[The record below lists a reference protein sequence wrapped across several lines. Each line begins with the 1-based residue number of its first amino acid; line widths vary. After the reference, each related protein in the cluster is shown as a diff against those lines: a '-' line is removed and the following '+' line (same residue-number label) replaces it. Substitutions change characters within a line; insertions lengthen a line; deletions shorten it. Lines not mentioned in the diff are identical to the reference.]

1 MENQPDGFLPLSY
14 FIARNT
20 NHVFLFYMLPGD
32 LQQQNLKL
40 RADIHL
46 VKGEKEMFL
55 VFQEENKKFNLLVP
69 IKVIEN
75 IFQNEKTSHPEYL
88 FWIVTGYI
96 HETEIL
102 PATYTQFSVKTL
114 DLARLTGY
122 ITALENRKLQ

>member
-1 MENQPDGFLPLSY
+1 METPPDNFLPLSY

-20 NHVFLFYMLPGD
+20 NHVFLLYMLPEN
-32 LQQQNLKL
+32 LRQQNLRL

-55 VFQEENKKFNLLVP
+55 VFQEESGKFNLLVP
-69 IKVIEN
+69 VRIIEDL
-75 IFQNEKTSHPEYL
+75 FKNEKNPHPEYL
-88 FWIVTGYI
+88 FWIVTGYA

-102 PATYTQFSVKTL
+102 PATYTQLSVRTL

>member
-46 VKGEKEMFL
+46 VK
-55 VFQEENKKFNLLVP
+55 EENRKFNLLVP
-69 IKVIEN
+69 IKVIED

>member
-20 NHVFLFYMLPGD
+20 NHIFLFYMLPGD
-32 LQQQNLKL
+32 LQQQNLRL
-40 RADIHL
+40 RGDVHL

-69 IKVIEN
+69 IKVIEDL
-75 IFQNEKTSHPEYL
+75 FQNERTPYPEYL
-88 FWIVTGYI
+88 FWIITGYT

-102 PATYTQFSVKTL
+102 PATYTQLSIRTL

-122 ITALENRKLQ
+122 ITALGGGKLH